1 VEASRRFAFR
11 LCLALGVPHP
21 DYLGELLSVRQ
32 LGEWRAF
39 FEREPW
45 GFEVEDT
52 RHAMSAFIAARAA
65 GSKTAKLDS
74 FRLVPPE
81 PSEVDDEEDND
92 DRLARQVRAAFGLPA
107 R

>member
-1 VEASRRFAFR
+1 MEAARRFAFR

-32 LGEWRAF
+32 LSEWRAF
-39 FEREPW
+39 FDVEPW

-52 RHAMSAFIAARAA
+52 RHAMQAFIAARAA
-65 GSKTAKLDS
+65 GSKSAKLDT
-74 FRLVPPE
+74 FRLIPPE
-81 PSEVDDEEDND
+81 RPVEEEEDSD
-92 DRLARQVRAAFGLPA
+92 ERLARQIRAAFGLPA